1 MAERKLVQ
9 VEMRFVTDGDPG
21 GLADRVRESVAL
33 IVGREQLEEFRVRTM
48 PLSPPKPLRPVD

>member
-1 MAERKLVQ
+1 MAEHKLVQ

-48 PLSPPKPLRPVD
+48 PLNPPKPLRSVD